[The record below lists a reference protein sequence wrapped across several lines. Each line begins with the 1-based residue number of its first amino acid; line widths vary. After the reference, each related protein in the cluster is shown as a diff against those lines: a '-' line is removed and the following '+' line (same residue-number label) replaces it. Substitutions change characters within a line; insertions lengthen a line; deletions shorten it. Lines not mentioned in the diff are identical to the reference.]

1 MIAKWLILPMN
12 SGLKSKIIFNTV
24 VHLKL
29 TLRTEVFNV
38 LNHPQFAEPDAITD
52 TAGFGQITSI
62 VNNPRLIQFA
72 LKLEF

>member
-1 MIAKWLILPMN
+1 MF
-12 SGLKSKIIFNTV
+12 KSFNLSERTV
-24 VHLKL
+24 L
-29 TLRTEVFNV
+29 TFRTEVFNV
-38 LNHPQFAEPDAITD
+38 LNHPQFAEPDATTD